1 MKAGV
6 LYEPNTPLVIETARV
21 SDAPVFDTLLIISIG
36 ELGTHVLE
44 AVSRSGLFRRIVVA
58 SRSGR
63 KAQQRINN
71 ALIGAG
77 LDGYFPRFEAVE
89 FDFNDPACVK
99 QLRALAPDIIF
110 SAPSLRPWWRTEGPA
125 TGTLPFAALMSL
137 HLAPMAVL
145 RERMAEADL
154 DGIWIAAS
162 FPDVINP
169 CLTRSGYGPHCG
181 VGNVQEPIAKIQA
194 GVVRAL
200 SLDPTKVKIR
210 LVAQHAFEYYV
221 MREEPSDVLP
231 PYQLEVLAA
240 DKDVSDL
247 GHRILRDPFPFP
259 YDLHFNRVT
268 ASACLVTLRALAE
281 EGPTQTHLP
290 GILGLPGGYPV
301 VVEGKL
307 LQLDLAEG
315 WSVEAAVA
323 TNTAS
328 LAWDGISALDV
339 DGTVHFTQETSR
351 ALHRLTGHSI
361 GSLHPSKV
369 TQQARWILDALSA
382 DP

>member
-21 SDAPVFDTLLIISIG
+21 SGVPVFDTLLIISIG

-58 SRSGR
+58 SRSGC
-63 KAQQRINN
+63 KAQKRINN

-110 SAPSLRPWWRTEGPA
+110 SAPSLRPWWRTEDPT
-125 TGTLPFAALMSL
+125 TGALPFAALMSL

-200 SLDPTKVKIR
+200 SLDPTEVKIR

-231 PYQLEVLAA
+231 PYQLQVLAA

-247 GHRILRDPFPFP
+247 GHRILREPFPFP

-361 GSLHPSKV
+361 ESLHPSKV
-369 TQQARWILDALSA
+369 AQQARWILDALSA